1 MVLVRE
7 TVLADRQALRDA
19 PCAFSSTYE
28 DQVKF
33 GEADWRQ
40 PIARGGTF
48 LAYLPEVGSPEASTF
63 EPAGMADGYQAAP
76 GQVELISM

>member
-28 DQVKF
+28 DQVKL

-48 LAYLPEVGSPEASTF
+48 LAYLFRRSAPPK
-63 EPAGMADGYQAAP
+63 PAPSRSAVTARSARRSAP
-76 GQVELISM
+76 RLAGQ